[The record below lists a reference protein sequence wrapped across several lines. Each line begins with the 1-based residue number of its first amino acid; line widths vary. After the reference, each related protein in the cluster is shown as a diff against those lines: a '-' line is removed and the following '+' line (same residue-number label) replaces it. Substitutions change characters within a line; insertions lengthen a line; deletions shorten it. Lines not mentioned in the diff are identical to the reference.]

1 MSDPGTPLSL
11 DSALSFMLVQPG
23 AENAPAA
30 PSAAEAAAAAPAGT
44 NAQTDG
50 ADAPDEDENNRAE
63 AAQNEPT
70 GDNAGEQDTPADQGE
85 ATDGQADQ
93 GDDALPPIEPPT
105 SWSTEEKAEW
115 KALSRKAQEAISRRE
130 QDLTKALRTAQN
142 SSAEHVKA
150 AEAEVIRLK
159 GLASQVDSIVNRDL
173 ADLAREFPE
182 IKSEADVVALS
193 QSDPARYSV
202 FDAKLKALQ
211 STANTRAAAQQEVTK
226 AEQKAQT
233 ELLTRAKDALIEVF
247 PSWKEAE
254 VARRESTELQDY
266 VVKTYRVDEA
276 TARSTIDPV
285 IYQLAQKAMLYDRAQ
300 AKVAAAIK
308 RDPPRVV
315 KPGTQDATPRQ
326 TAKENTRRSQLDKLT
341 KTGAIE
347 DALGLMFE

>member
-1 MSDPGTPLSL
+1 ME
-11 DSALSFMLVQPG
+11 SAISSMLVQSG
-23 AENAPAA
+23 TESTPAA
-30 PSAAEAAAAAPAGT
+30 PSAAQAAAAAPAGT
-44 NAQTDG
+44 NAQVEG
-50 ADAPDEDENNRAE
+50 ADAPDEDENKPAAE
-63 AAQNEPT
+63 AAAQNEQA
-70 GDNAGEQDTPADQGE
+70 GDDAGEQDTPADQGE

-142 SSAEHVKA
+142 STAEHTKA
-150 AEAEVIRLK
+150 AEAEVTRLK
-159 GLASQVDSIVNRDL
+159 GLALQVDSIVNRDI

-182 IKSEADVVALS
+182 IKSEADAVSLAT
-193 QSDPARYSV
+193 SDPARYTA
-202 FDAKLKALQ
+202 FRAKLDALQ
-211 STANTRAAAQQEVTK
+211 MVANTRAAAQQEVTK
-226 AEQKAQT
+226 AEQKVQT
-233 ELLTRAKDALIEVF
+233 ELLTKAKDALIEAF
-247 PSWKEAE
+247 PTWKEAD

-266 VVKTYRVDEA
+266 VVKAYGVDES

-285 IYQLAQKAMLYDRAQ
+285 IYRLAQKAMLYDRAQ
-300 AKVAAAIK
+300 AKVTAAIK

-326 TAKENTRRSQLDKLT
+326 TAKENTRRSQLDRLT
-341 KTGAIE
+341 KTGDIK